1 MSHTIDTRRS
11 LNYSLQIAWAESNSA
26 RIYDITSDTG
36 RQGIRLAIR
45 DIQSYLDQAQQQLDD
60 LRDHVQ
66 DLEEVPF

>member
-1 MSHTIDTRRS
+1 MDTRLS
-11 LNYSLQIAWAESNSA
+11 LSRELQHAWAASNSA
-26 RIYDITSDTG
+26 KLYTMHTDTG

-45 DIQSYLDQAQQQLDD
+45 DIQANLDQAQQMLDD

>member
-1 MSHTIDTRRS
+1 MDTRQTLSRE
-11 LNYSLQIAWAESNSA
+11 LQFAWAASNSA
-26 RIYDITSDTG
+26 KLYAIETDTG

-45 DIQSYLDQAQQQLDD
+45 DMQSALDQAQQALDD